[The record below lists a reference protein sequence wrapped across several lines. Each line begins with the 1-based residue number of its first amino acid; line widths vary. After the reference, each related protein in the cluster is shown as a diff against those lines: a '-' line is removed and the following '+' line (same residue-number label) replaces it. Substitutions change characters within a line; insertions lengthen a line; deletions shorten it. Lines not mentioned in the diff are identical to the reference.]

1 MRRYPTI
8 SPSELYTYPEH
19 LREQVAAAPAAPG
32 VYLFYG
38 DDGPVPL
45 YIGKSVNIR
54 SRLLTHLR
62 NADAARL
69 LRQSR
74 RIEYRRTAGELGALL
89 LESRLIKEMKPLY
102 NKRLRR
108 NRHLCSLHLQDGKV
122 DYVHTTQPTGNHP
135 LYGLFKNRRAATA
148 FLIEIADAHGLC
160 LAVMGVENWN
170 GRRCFRAQL
179 GRCRGAC
186 AGHESVMAHTL
197 RLQTVLEQVQ
207 VHHWPFPGAIALH
220 EQFDEL
226 EEFHVINRW
235 HYLGSYTSSRLALQ
249 TPTNTPLAFDA
260 DSYKILVK
268 PIMKAALDGNYIPL
282 GN

>member
-1 MRRYPTI
+1 MHRN
-8 SPSELYTYPEH
+8 PSLRPSDLYTYPEH
-19 LREQVAAAPAAPG
+19 LREQVAAAPAVPG
-32 VYLFYG
+32 VYLFHG
-38 DDGPVPL
+38 DVEQLPL
-45 YIGKSVNIR
+45 YIGKSINIR
-54 SRLLTHLR
+54 SRLMTHLR
-62 NADAARL
+62 NPDAARL
-69 LRQSR
+69 LRQAR

-89 LESRLIKEMKPLY
+89 LESKLIKELKPLY

-108 NRHLCSLHLQDGKV
+108 NRRLCSIHLLDGKV
-122 DYVHTTQPTGNHP
+122 DFVHTTQPAGDAP
-135 LYGLFKNRRAATA
+135 LYGLFRNKSAATE
-148 FLIEIADAHGLC
+148 FLIEIADIHGFC
-160 LAVMGVENWN
+160 LAVMGVEGRT

-186 AGHESVMAHTL
+186 AGTEAVTAHTL
-197 RLQTVLEQVQ
+197 RLQAVLEQLQ

-249 TPTNTPLAFDA
+249 TPTTTPQAFDA

-268 PIMKAALDGNYIPL
+268 PIMQAALDGNYIPL
-282 GN
+282 GS